1 MGKRVEAVYESGV
14 IKPLKKL
21 ELEEGTRIVVEI
33 KEGLADVIDK
43 YSIKVNKDFL
53 KEFLEERR

>member
-1 MGKRVEAVYESGV
+1 MGKTLEAVYESGV

-21 ELEEGTRIVVEI
+21 ELKEGTRIIVEI

-43 YSIKVNKDFL
+43 YSRKVNRDVL
-53 KEFLEERR
+53 KEFLEDRR